1 MCQIMLYLV
10 IELHVAFNKIN
21 VLKQTKFNQYQIKKT
36 QYKTTLKNQ
45 K

>member
-1 MCQIMLYLV
+1 MLYLV

-21 VLKQTKFNQYQIKKT
+21 VLKQTKFNQYQIKKR
-36 QYKTTLKNQ
+36 YKTTLKKNQ